1 MVRCSISGASVLAPD
16 TEIDNSVLDMGPLQ
30 DSGVGVVG
38 TSISFNRYFYKYD
51 QPQDPKVIANEILDL
66 EKGLEEFM
74 KGFLK

>member
-1 MVRCSISGASVLAPD
+1 
-16 TEIDNSVLDMGPLQ
+16 MGPLQ